1 MVVAGGWGGGEVWLF
16 TSSDWSSK
24 GRLPTM
30 TMRNPK
36 SYESNKMQRIIIILG
51 EDKIV
56 VGLVAPTG
64 RKYMNIISG
73 NTQAGSECH

>member
-1 MVVAGGWGGGEVWLF
+1 MGGEWGGGVVVYQPAL
-16 TSSDWSSK
+16 TGQVK

-36 SYESNKMQRIIIILG
+36 SYESNKMQIIIIILG